1 MKKNKKVLIA
11 PDSYKESL
19 SALEVSQAIEEGF
32 RQIFPDW
39 TYEKVPMAD
48 GGEGTTQSLVD
59 ATKGTIKKANVSG
72 PLGDEIESFYGLSG
86 DGNTAII
93 ELAAASGLEL
103 IEESERK
110 PMEAST
116 WGLGGLIRSALDDGV
131 EKIILGLGGSATT
144 DGGAGMIQSLGGQLL
159 DENKEQIPPG
169 GEGLKDL
176 ATIDL
181 AQIDTRLENVTI
193 EVASDVTNPL
203 TGKQGAAYVYGPQK
217 GANAEQVEELDKNLK
232 HFSDIIK
239 RDLGKDV
246 EDIAGSGAAGG
257 TGAGLL
263 AFLDADLRK
272 GSHLIIDMLNLEEKI
287 ATADLV
293 ITGEGSINDQTV
305 YNKAPIAVAKIAK
318 KYELPTIAIAGSLLD
333 GYEKVYDE
341 GLDAV
346 FSVLPQISDLNTALE
361 NAYPNIVNTARNVA
375 SLLSI
380 KENI

>member
-32 RQIFPDW
+32 KQIFPSW
-39 TYEKVPMAD
+39 AYEKVPMAD

-59 ATKGTIKKANVSG
+59 ATKGTIKKVNVCG
-72 PLGDEIESFYGLSG
+72 PLGGDVESFYGLSG
-86 DGNTAII
+86 DGKTAII

-103 IEESERK
+103 VEESVRK
-110 PMEAST
+110 PMKATT
-116 WGLGGLIRSALDDGV
+116 WGLGDLIRCALDDGV
-131 EKIILGLGGSATT
+131 DKIILGLGGSATT

-159 DENKEQIPPG
+159 DENKEQIAPG

-176 ATIDL
+176 ASIDL
-181 AQIDTRLENVTI
+181 AKLDSRLEDVRI
-193 EVASDVTNPL
+193 EVASDVNNPL
-203 TGKQGAAYVYGPQK
+203 TGKEGASYVYAPQK
-217 GANAEQVEELDKNLK
+217 GADAEQVEELDKNLK
-232 HFSDIIK
+232 HFAEVIK
-239 RDLGKDV
+239 RDLHKNV

-272 GSHLIIDMLNLEEKI
+272 GSRLIIEMLDLEDKI
-287 ATADLV
+287 VDADLV

-305 YNKAPIAVAKIAK
+305 YNKAPIAVARLAK
-318 KYELPTIAIAGSLLD
+318 EYNLPTIAIAGSLLE
-333 GYEKVYDE
+333 GYEKVYNE
-341 GLDAV
+341 GLDVV
-346 FSVLPQISDLNTALE
+346 FSVLPRVSDLDTALE
-361 NAYPNIVNTARNVA
+361 NAYPNIVDTARNVA

-380 KENI
+380 KENS

>member
-19 SALEVSQAIEEGF
+19 SALEVIQAIEEGF
-32 RQIFPDW
+32 KQIFPNW

-48 GGEGTTQSLVD
+48 GGEGTTRSLVD
-59 ATKGTIKKANVSG
+59 ATNGTIKKANICG
-72 PLGDEIESFYGLSG
+72 PLGEEIESFYGLSG
-86 DGNTAII
+86 DGKTAII

-103 IEESERK
+103 IEASKRQ
-110 PMEAST
+110 PMKATT
-116 WGLGGLIRSALDDGV
+116 WGLGDLIRSALDDGV
-131 EKIILGLGGSATT
+131 DKIILGLGGSATT

-159 DENKEQIPPG
+159 DENKEQISPG
-169 GEGLKDL
+169 GAGLKDL

-181 AQIDTRLENVTI
+181 TPLDARLENVTI
-193 EVASDVTNPL
+193 EVASDVNNPL

-217 GANAEQVEELDKNLK
+217 GADTEQVEELDKNLK
-232 HFSDIIK
+232 HFAEVIK
-239 RDLGKDV
+239 RDLGKDI
-246 EDIAGSGAAGG
+246 EHIAGSGAAGG

-263 AFLDADLRK
+263 AFLAADLRK
-272 GSHLIIDMLNLEEKI
+272 GSHLIIDMLHLEEKI

-305 YNKAPIAVAKIAK
+305 YNKAPIAVAKLAK
-318 KYELPTIAIAGSLLD
+318 EYNLPTIAIAGSLLD

-346 FSVLPQISDLNTALE
+346 FSVLPRVSDLNIALE
-361 NAYPNIVNTARNVA
+361 NAYPNIVDTARNVA